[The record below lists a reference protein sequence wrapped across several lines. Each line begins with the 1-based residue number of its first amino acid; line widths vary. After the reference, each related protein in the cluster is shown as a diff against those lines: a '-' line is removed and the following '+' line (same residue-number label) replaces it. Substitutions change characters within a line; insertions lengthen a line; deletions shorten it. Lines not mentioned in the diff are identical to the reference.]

1 MPTVNGTLKSV
12 VLAKSKKGYNLK
24 GDWDDGEE
32 WKYVEASEAKVLADA
47 GIVVRDGEWPD
58 SGKPK
63 FKITGAPRIGIIT
76 TFHGKGNPP
85 TRKIVLNAQK
95 EPEAAPTDSTRKS
108 PVLGASWEELEH
120 DYQAALDIAIRA
132 WERLQAKTPEN
143 AVLQAAAATV
153 LIEASKRGLRGA
165 AQPQES
171 TTDVPEKREE
181 YDDFPEPPE
190 EEEDSDSFPF

>member
-12 VLAKSKKGYNLK
+12 SLAKSEKGYNLK

-32 WKYVEASEAKVLADA
+32 WKYVELKAAKVLADE
-47 GIVVRDGEWPD
+47 GIVVRDGKWED

-63 FKITGAPRIGIIT
+63 YKIIGEPHIGIIT

-85 TRKIVLNAQK
+85 THKIVLNGQK
-95 EPEAAPTDSTRKS
+95 PSESVESKTSD
-108 PVLGASWEELEH
+108 VVIGASWLELEH

-132 WERLQAKTPEN
+132 WERLSSKAPEN

-165 AQPQES
+165 AEPREA
-171 TTDVPEKREE
+171 TTTAEEPPDVDEVPEAL
-181 YDDFPEPPE
+181 E
-190 EEEDSDSFPF
+190 EEEGDGLPF

>member
-12 VLAKSKKGYNLK
+12 SLAKSEKGYNLK

-32 WKYVEASEAKVLADA
+32 WKYVELKAAKVLADE
-47 GIVVRDGEWPD
+47 GIVVHDGKWED

-63 FKITGAPRIGIIT
+63 YKIIGEPHIGIIT

-85 TRKIVLNAQK
+85 THKIVLNGQK
-95 EPEAAPTDSTRKS
+95 PSESTESKTS
-108 PVLGASWEELEH
+108 DVVIGASWLELEH

-132 WERLQAKTPEN
+132 WERLSSKAPEN

-165 AQPQES
+165 AEPA
-171 TTDVPEKREE
+171 TTTASEE
-181 YDDFPEPPE
+181 PPDLDDFPEALD
-190 EEEDSDSFPF
+190 EEDDDSLPF

>member
-12 VLAKSKKGYNLK
+12 SLAKSKKGYNLK
-24 GDWDDGEE
+24 GDWDDGGE
-32 WKYVEASEAKVLADA
+32 WKYVEASAAKALADE

-63 FKITGAPRIGIIT
+63 YKIIGEPHIGIIT
-76 TFHGKGNPP
+76 KFHGKGNPP
-85 TRKIVLNAQK
+85 THKIVLNGKK
-95 EPEAAPTDSTRKS
+95 EPESAPTDSTSTS

-132 WERLQAKTPEN
+132 WERLSAKTPEN

-153 LIEASKRGLRGA
+153 LIEASKRGLRGV
-165 AQPQES
+165 AQPQEA
-171 TTDVPEKREE
+171 TTDVPEKRED
-181 YDDFPEPPE
+181 YDDFPDPSD
-190 EEEDSDSFPF
+190 EEDDELPF

>member
-1 MPTVNGTLKSV
+1 MPTVNGTLKIVSA
-12 VLAKSKKGYNLK
+12 AKSGKGYNLK

-32 WKYVEASEAKVLADA
+32 WKYVEAEAAKVLADK
-47 GIVVRDGEWPD
+47 GIVVRDGQWED

-63 FKITGAPRIGIIT
+63 YKIIGEPHIGIIT

-85 TRKIVLNAQK
+85 THKIVLNGKKDDATATTQ
-95 EPEAAPTDSTRKS
+95 PA
-108 PVLGASWEELEH
+108 GASWLELEH

-132 WERLQAKTPEN
+132 WERLSAKTPEN

-165 AQPQES
+165 VESPQATAASEEP
-171 TTDVPEKREE
+171 PELEN
-181 YDDFPEPPE
+181 FPEPLD
-190 EEEDSDSFPF
+190 EEDDDLPF